1 MARYSFV
8 TTWRLAAPIDKVW
21 EALSV
26 PQVWWPSMVSSVQL
40 TPPGENGVGARY
52 ERVTRGRLP
61 YSLHYILTITQRDRP
76 HAMSYDSEGA
86 LFGKGRHVLREAGGA
101 TEVVFSWDVATTGFW
116 MNLLAPLLKP
126 LFAWNHG
133 YVMAEG
139 EQALA
144 RYLRA
149 QAGEAG

>member
-26 PQVWWPSMVSSVQL
+26 PEVWWPSLLSSVLL

-61 YSLHYILTITQRDRP
+61 YSLHYILTITHSDRP
-76 HAMSYDSEGA
+76 HAMSYDSEGG
-86 LFGKGRHVLREAGGA
+86 LVGKGRHVLREADGV
-101 TEVVFSWDVATTGFW
+101 TEVVFTWDVATTGFG

-139 EQALA
+139 ERALA
-144 RYLRA
+144 RYLRE
-149 QAGEAG
+149 QAEGGN